1 MGRKDTVTKD
11 YMKNTK
17 VFADAFN
24 YFLYSG
30 KQVID
35 PTKLH
40 VQDTTEIAMPYGDKK
55 TVFPVQ
61 KYRDNL
67 DYLSAMQDDHVA
79 YLLLGIENQA
89 EIHHAM
95 AVKNMV
101 YDALQ
106 YASQVE
112 KAAKFHREKKSG
124 KQDRKKSGREVKK
137 PDSGEY
143 LSGFYKEDR
152 LLPVITLVILFNADP
167 WDGAMS
173 IHEMLTVPDEGLLQF
188 IPDYRINLIAPAQ
201 MNDESID
208 KLKTSLREVL
218 LYIKYSKNK
227 KKLKELLTTDDRF
240 KKVEKDAVIVI
251 NTLTNSQ
258 FKIDEK
264 EEIVDMCQA
273 MVEIRAEMREELIEE
288 VREEVK
294 AEVKEEVKAEV
305 KEEVKAEVK
314 EEVKAE
320 VKEEV
325 KAETRKEEK
334 VLSIRSLMKT
344 VGFTAKQAMNALQI
358 PEEECAMYEKLL

>member
-1 MGRKDTVTKD
+1 MRCLLFR
-11 YMKNTK
+11 M
-17 VFADAFN
+17 
-24 YFLYSG
+24 
-30 KQVID
+30 
-35 PTKLH
+35 
-40 VQDTTEIAMPYGDKK
+40 
-55 TVFPVQ
+55 
-61 KYRDNL
+61 RD
-67 DYLSAMQDDHVA
+67 
-79 YLLLGIENQA
+79 
-89 EIHHAM
+89 
-95 AVKNMV
+95 
-101 YDALQ
+101 
-106 YASQVE
+106 
-112 KAAKFHREKKSG
+112 F
-124 KQDRKKSGREVKK
+124 
-137 PDSGEY
+137 
-143 LSGFYKEDR
+143 
-152 LLPVITLVILFNADP
+152 
-167 WDGAMS
+167 
-173 IHEMLTVPDEGLLQF
+173 LQF

-294 AEVKEEVKAEV
+294 AEVKEEVKAE
-305 KEEVKAEVK
+305 
-314 EEVKAE
+314 
-320 VKEEV
+320 
-325 KAETRKEEK
+325 TRKEEK